1 MSLSIELK
9 LDSQTAFFM
18 LAKCFNFI
26 SLTDNGSYKSLI
38 CHYKILSLAFIVF
51 FLQVLC
57 FLCGFVAN
65 LPTSFSLNCY
75 TCHDYPGS
83 SEPCSSPTVKQ
94 CDSYYDSCISF
105 SATVEYYGM
114 TIPTTYKDC
123 MISQQCNSTALCG
136 HMTDNLP
143 DSAVLKHCSVDCCHG
158 DLCNAQAGGRH
169 FSLLYF
175 VSTLCSTFHS
185 KSTPPHCTPL
195 HCTPPHFIYIHTTPL
210 HCVPFIFTLPASLA
224 ICHLISMLLV

>member
-1 MSLSIELK
+1 
-9 LDSQTAFFM
+9 M
-18 LAKCFNFI
+18 LTKCFNFI
-26 SLTDNGSYKSLI
+26 SLTDNGTYKSLI
-38 CHYKILSLAFIVF
+38 CHFKILSLVFIVF

-57 FLCGFVAN
+57 LLCGFVAN

-83 SEPCSSPTVKQ
+83 SEPCSSPTVEH
-94 CDSYYDSCISF
+94 CESYYDSCMSF

-123 MISQQCNSTALCG
+123 MMSQVCNSTALCQQ
-136 HMTDNLP
+136 MKDNLP

-169 FSLLYF
+169 FNLLHF
-175 VSTLCSTFHS
+175 ISTLCSAFHS
-185 KSTPPHCTPL
+185 KSTLTPL
-195 HCTPPHFIYIHTTPL
+195 HTTALHSILLHFYLHHSTTLRSIHL
-210 HCVPFIFTLPASLA
+210 HSTR
-224 ICHLISMLLV
+224 LVGYLSSHIQRAREIIV